1 MDNNQAIKSEQ
12 LIEAVN
18 LEWKLAKETAKGGD
32 RQMAFNHLHHALKR
46 LSIKSLNPDGEALFI
61 SVCLEFADL
70 CFLLGRSFD
79 ELIMFLQ
86 TAGTAAKRLG
96 DRRSRA
102 MINLHL
108 GRLYYFAGR
117 RPEAIKLFEEGKAE
131 AESLGD
137 ADMSTRAAEFIGL
150 YYFIHGLFTK
160 AQRHFELAAQ
170 SFEYEKQG
178 RVINPSGP
186 MWLSYCS
193 AYMG

>member
-86 TAGTAAKRLG
+86 TALSCCTG
-96 DRRSRA
+96 
-102 MINLHL
+102 
-108 GRLYYFAGR
+108 F
-117 RPEAIKLFEEGKAE
+117 
-131 AESLGD
+131 SLKVGF
-137 ADMSTRAAEFIGL
+137 R
-150 YYFIHGLFTK
+150 
-160 AQRHFELAAQ
+160 
-170 SFEYEKQG
+170 
-178 RVINPSGP
+178 
-186 MWLSYCS
+186 
-193 AYMG
+193 